1 MNALPDTGCNFIK
14 NRFFDEND
22 INDINKEGG
31 DKIFWDFLDDIYEK
45 DPLMEMCNKMS
56 DLFYYKREAG
66 VSLKEY
72 ISEFDARVQRA
83 IAKKVPKFPNELLM
97 WLLLE
102 GSNLQESEKRLVMI
116 EVDLKKPD
124 QIFRDTKNS
133 MKKLFSGILQGEG
146 EPTKVLSDTFF
157 TGGQRGRGGAGYTF
171 RGGGAGRGRG
181 GPPRGRGTFR
191 GGIRP
196 SPGYQAPRFPAPG
209 TASGGGGPQGQKN
222 PPLNGKPRFCHSCGS
237 DSHFMAACP
246 DNHGWP
252 AFYAGMC
259 AGQFYEG
266 DGQEQAQEGEWLQE
280 GEQEGQWEGGPY
292 QEEGGQEQNPVYAV
306 NLRERKEEGMIGA
319 AAALHL
325 AEKKEEP
332 KTYYNQFTCLV
343 TLPRMDPSI
352 REAISL
358 LHMDTGCVKSCC
370 GKVWA
375 DANLDRMSE
384 EVRKLVRFEPSNAV
398 IRFGEGGPQ
407 ESLGT
412 LTMPISIGGQ
422 NLFLQVEVIH
432 SNIPCLLSNEAM
444 EKVGM
449 IINLG
454 EQSVRFKNSKVP
466 IIKAKTGHT
475 CIKFE
480 NFDMRE
486 QDEFYAMVTMPEKEK
501 YDHAKLKKIHENLG
515 HPNQVVMEKM
525 LNEAGDFNQNEKEI
539 LNKIYKSCATC
550 FIHKKSKARP
560 KVCAPLAHNFNDVV
574 SMDLKINQKHNTI
587 ILYLVDMFSKYMAAY
602 VIPDKKP
609 ESVIKPFLESWILTR
624 FGAPRAIISDCGGEF
639 VNDKMKAL
647 CESFNIRMF
656 TTAGFSAHQ
665 NGINERQ
672 HATCDEIIKRMMTD
686 KRYKTV
692 RDALGPAVFAK
703 NIRVGAIGY
712 SPHQIVFGQNPRIP
726 GAIDNELP
734 AQTPK
739 SELALIQE
747 RLQRIFS
754 ARNALSQIDNA
765 SRLKMASKVTHSGK
779 MVFVKQGEEVYYRMG
794 LEEDWKGPGRVLGQ
808 DGKQIFIRHGRSFIV
823 ASPARVF
830 PVRND
835 PEFKEINNNQK
846 EKKKP
851 SLTTQSILRNKERF
865 RSQRQIP
872 VQFRQDSDDD
882 SESDEELEYANFH
895 MNEETERVPSAN
907 QSPATLQRNQPTV
920 QNESPEGLADSSG
933 SPGSPTSPARQDS
946 PDPAR
951 TQADSSPDSFGS
963 ARSSSPASSPGASP
977 APSTGASPPPSGS
990 PEESY
995 HLPHREGLDSLSPN
1009 LDASPALERRGNLR
1023 KRKSEMELSPPSPV
1037 TNNQTLKSGK
1047 RPMKVN
1053 KRFPSS
1059 PTGYK
1064 YQNERVY
1071 PKSGQHIYM
1080 HHPEDPEDNWKRVY
1094 VVSRNTKGSS
1104 SPHGPHFNIKMNQK
1118 DQKIH
1123 GIYLDAFEWHFEGAG
1138 YQTPETVK
1146 GDVRNYLCFQDGIE
1160 ETGERFE
1167 DEVEMEDRGGVIWEE
1182 DDDGEFICYVE
1193 FVDPSKYGDPEVIAA
1208 KQKELN
1214 HFLDY
1219 DVYVEVRDV
1228 GQRRITCSW
1237 VITYKMIDGKLGIKA
1252 RLVCNGNQARLMNP
1266 DQKIDSPTVK
1276 RVSIKIMMTIA
1287 ANEGWSVRCQDATS
1301 AFLQSKE
1308 MNRDI
1313 FVAPPKECQYSS
1325 PTLWRLKRP
1334 MYGLDEASYL
1344 WYETIKDFMEERGC
1358 KSPMND
1364 PAFFY
1369 YIKYGR
1375 LQGIATTWVDD
1386 IFSCGSEVFQKDIMD
1401 PLTEKFKFGTFH
1413 KGDFKVLGMNIIH
1426 RGPDIYL
1433 SQTDYINTKI
1443 DYVDIK
1449 MPPGAYPNKELPEED
1464 KSKVYE
1470 AVGKIRWVCDQT
1482 RPDLC
1487 YEELEMSIVQRS
1499 ATYRD
1504 VKKLNKL
1511 IGQALNSN
1519 YWIKYSKLHGNRWFL
1534 TVFAD
1539 ASLGAL
1545 PNRMDSAYGY
1555 IIFLSEGFN
1564 PTERRRANVIDWH
1577 CGKVDRVTT
1586 STYEAEAI
1594 ALREATEA
1602 TLNLKDMIMEIT
1614 NIPKRLIDIQAF
1626 CDNHHVV
1633 SSIFSTKDT
1642 CKSKLVIKDIG
1653 RMKQVVDRS
1662 DITSLAWVPT
1672 NQQIAD
1678 CFTKAT
1684 ASKVDIISTLRN
1696 GCFFH

>member
-1 MNALPDTGCNFIK
+1 M
-14 NRFFDEND
+14 
-22 INDINKEGG
+22 
-31 DKIFWDFLDDIYEK
+31 
-45 DPLMEMCNKMS
+45 
-56 DLFYYKREAG
+56 
-66 VSLKEY
+66 
-72 ISEFDARVQRA
+72 
-83 IAKKVPKFPNELLM
+83 
-97 WLLLE
+97 
-102 GSNLQESEKRLVMI
+102 NLQERN
-116 EVDLKKPD
+116 
-124 QIFRDTKNS
+124 Q
-133 MKKLFSGILQGEG
+133 
-146 EPTKVLSDTFF
+146 
-157 TGGQRGRGGAGYTF
+157 
-171 RGGGAGRGRG
+171 
-181 GPPRGRGTFR
+181 
-191 GGIRP
+191 
-196 SPGYQAPRFPAPG
+196 
-209 TASGGGGPQGQKN
+209 
-222 PPLNGKPRFCHSCGS
+222 
-237 DSHFMAACP
+237 
-246 DNHGWP
+246 
-252 AFYAGMC
+252 
-259 AGQFYEG
+259 
-266 DGQEQAQEGEWLQE
+266 
-280 GEQEGQWEGGPY
+280 
-292 QEEGGQEQNPVYAV
+292 
-306 NLRERKEEGMIGA
+306 EGMIGA

-325 AEKKEEP
+325 TEKKEEP
-332 KTYYNQFTCLV
+332 KTYYNQYTCLV
-343 TLPRMDPSI
+343 TMPRMDPSI
-352 REAISL
+352 KEAVNL

-375 DANLDRMSE
+375 DANLDRMGE
-384 EVRKLVRFEPSNAV
+384 DARKLVRFEPSNAV

-422 NLFLQVEVIH
+422 NLFLQIEVIN

-444 EKVGM
+444 EKIGM
-449 IINLG
+449 IIDLG
-454 EQSVRFKNSKVP
+454 EQSVTFKGRKVD

-486 QDEFYAMVTMPEKEK
+486 KDEFYAMVTMPENEK
-501 YDHAKLKKIHENLG
+501 YDYAKLKKIHENLG
-515 HPNQVVMEKM
+515 HPNQTVMEKM
-525 LNEAGDFNQNEKEI
+525 LQEAGDYTQNEKEL
-539 LNKIYKSCATC
+539 LNKIYKSCSTC

-602 VIPDKKP
+602 VIPDKRP
-609 ESVIKPFLESWILTR
+609 ESVIKPFMESWILTR

-656 TTAGFSAHQ
+656 TTAGYSAHQ
-665 NGINERQ
+665 NGVNERQ
-672 HATCDEIIKRMMTD
+672 HATCDEIVKRMMTD

-692 RDALGPAVFAK
+692 KDALGPAVFAK
-703 NIRVGAIGY
+703 NIRVGSIGY

-734 AQTPK
+734 AQSTK
-739 SELALIQE
+739 SELAMIQD
-747 RLQRIFS
+747 RLQRIFA

-765 SRLKMASKVTHSGK
+765 ARLKMAAKVTHSGK
-779 MVFVKQGEEVYYRMG
+779 MVFVRQGEEVFYRMG
-794 LEEDWKGPGRVLGQ
+794 LEEDWRGPGRVLGQ

-830 PVRND
+830 PVKND
-835 PEFKEINNNQK
+835 PELKEINNNIQK
-846 EKKKP
+846 EKKEKEP
-851 SLTTQSILRNKERF
+851 TASVILRNSERVRF
-865 RSQRQIP
+865 QREKP
-872 VQFRQDSDDD
+872 VQIRQDSDD
-882 SESDEELEYANFH
+882 ESDSDDELVFEYPNYH
-895 MNEETERVPSAN
+895 MNTGNEGPPAAN
-907 QSPATLQRNQPTV
+907 HSPATLQRNQSFV
-920 QNESPEGLADSSG
+920 QNGSPEVLPA
-933 SPGSPTSPARQDS
+933 SPGSPSSQASPASPAS
-946 PDPAR
+946 PDLAR
-951 TQADSSPDSFGS
+951 PQADSSPDSFGS
-963 ARSSSPASSPGASP
+963 ARSSSPAGSTAAS
-977 APSTGASPPPSGS
+977 PPSGS

-995 HLPHREGLDSLSPN
+995 HLPHRQHQDTLSPN
-1009 LDASPALERRGNLR
+1009 PDASPDLTHNRKKRR
-1023 KRKSEMELSPPSPV
+1023 SEMELSPPTPV
-1037 TNNQTLKSGK
+1037 TNNQTLRSGK

-1053 KRFPSS
+1053 KRFPTS

-1071 PKSGQHIYM
+1071 PKAGQNIYI
-1080 HHPEDPEDNWKRVY
+1080 HHPEDHEENWKRVY
-1094 VVSRNTKGSS
+1094 IVTRNTKGTG
-1104 SPHGPHFNIKMNQK
+1104 SPHGPHFNIKVNQK
-1118 DQKIH
+1118 IQ
-1123 GIYLDAFEWHFEGAG
+1123 GAYLDHYNWHFEGAG

-1146 GDVRNYLCFQDGIE
+1146 GDVRNYLCFQDGFD
-1160 ETGERFE
+1160 ETGQHFD
-1167 DEVEMEDRGGVIWEE
+1167 DEEEKEDRGGVIWEE

-1208 KQKELN
+1208 KKKELD
-1214 HFLDY
+1214 HFIDY

-1228 GQRRITCSW
+1228 GQKKITCSW

-1252 RLVCNGNQARLMNP
+1252 RLVCNGNQARLLDPN
-1266 DQKIDSPTVK
+1266 QKIDSPTVK
-1276 RVSIKIMMTIA
+1276 RVSIKVMMTIA
-1287 ANEGWSVRCQDATS
+1287 ANEGWAVRCQDATS

-1313 FVAPPKECQYSS
+1313 FVIPPKECEYPS

-1358 KSPMND
+1358 KRPMTD

-1369 YIKYGR
+1369 YIKDGR

-1386 IFSCGSEVFQKDIMD
+1386 IFSCGSEIFQRDIMD

-1426 RGPDIYL
+1426 RGADIYL

-1443 DYVDIK
+1443 NYVDIK
-1449 MPPGAYPNKELPEED
+1449 MPPGGYPNQQLTEEE

-1470 AVGKIRWVCDQT
+1470 AVGKVRWVCDQT

-1504 VKKLNKL
+1504 VKKLNKM

-1519 YWIKYSKLHGNRWFL
+1519 YWIKYSKLQGNRWFL

-1564 PTERRRANVIDWH
+1564 PTERRTANVIDWH

-1662 DITSLAWVPT
+1662 DITSLAWIPT

-1684 ASKVDIISTLRN
+1684 ASKMEIISTLSN
-1696 GCFFH
+1696 GVFFR